1 MAESTRRRNRQAIH
15 RRAHGPTRAIRRH
28 PGRRRFVPP
37 GFASL
42 TQLALSG
49 VQITACVID
58 VKSGRL
64 LFSVDDHLSV
74 PTASIGK
81 VLLLIEVAARLSAG
95 DKIGPRH
102 PESHGQ

>member
-1 MAESTRRRNRQAIH
+1 MAESTRRRNRQGDSPDAPTA
-15 RRAHGPTRAIRRH
+15 RRARSGATPAGDDSFRR
-28 PGRRRFVPP
+28 

-64 LFSVDDHLSV
+64 LFSSTTTSPFLPPPS
-74 PTASIGK
+74 
-81 VLLLIEVAARLSAG
+81 ARFFCSSRSPPG
-95 DKIGPRH
+95 
-102 PESHGQ
+102 